1 MLNNYKTKKMEKE
14 NKQSALKMGLAS
26 AGALGGLYYAFTK
39 KKSFWGYV
47 GFFILGSIAGQLV
60 GIAIESVTKK
70 TKMSNANLP
79 SGSTNTAPKPSD
91 ASNLTKKQKVDLIV
105 NNIKTFEPAS
115 VDGERNLRG
124 FLGNLSDTEL
134 NMWVSVSTGFA
145 DKEIQKLGQ
154 SGNQA
159 EAYKLFQSKYGLSQK
174 QVEELLMKLGNF
186 LI

>member
-1 MLNNYKTKKMEKE
+1 MEKE

-39 KKSFWGYV
+39 KKSVWGYV
-47 GFFILGSIAGQLV
+47 GFFILGSIAGQLL
-60 GIAIESVTKK
+60 GTAIESFTKK
-70 TKMSNANLP
+70 TKTSNANLP
-79 SGSTNTAPKPSD
+79 SGSTLPSSSTNTAPKTSD

-105 NNIKTFEPAS
+105 NNIKSFQPAS
-115 VDGERNLRG
+115 VDGEKNLRG
-124 FLGNLSDTEL
+124 FLGNLPDTEL

-159 EAYKLFQSKYGLSQK
+159 EAYKVFQSKYGLSQK
-174 QVEELLMKLGNF
+174 QVEELMMKLGNF

>member
-1 MLNNYKTKKMEKE
+1 MEKE

-39 KKSFWGYV
+39 KKSVWGYV
-47 GFFILGSIAGQLV
+47 GFFILGSIAGQLL
-60 GIAIESVTKK
+60 GSAIESFTKK
-70 TKMSNANLP
+70 PKTSNANLP
-79 SGSTNTAPKPSD
+79 SGSTLPSSSTNTAPKTSD

-105 NNIKTFEPAS
+105 NNIKSFQPAS
-115 VDGERNLRG
+115 VDGEKNLRG
-124 FLGNLSDTEL
+124 FLGNLPDTEL

-159 EAYKLFQSKYGLSQK
+159 EAYKVFQSKYGLSQK
-174 QVEELLMKLGNF
+174 QVEELMMKLGNF